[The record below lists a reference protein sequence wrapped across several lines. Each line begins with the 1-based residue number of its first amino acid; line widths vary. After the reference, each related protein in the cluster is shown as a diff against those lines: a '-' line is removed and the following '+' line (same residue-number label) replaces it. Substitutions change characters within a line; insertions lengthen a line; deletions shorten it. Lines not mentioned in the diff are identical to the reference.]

1 VRSSVVVAGSLEG
14 DWRVERLSGLLPP
27 LPISKHI
34 EGTSGVTR
42 IGPLR
47 IPFRVVGTTL
57 RYRPP
62 MQAFADE
69 LEASGEGFVGRA
81 TMLGKEYAR
90 FRLVPG

>member
-1 VRSSVVVAGSLEG
+1 VVAGSLEG
-14 DWRVERLSGLLPP
+14 DWRVERLSGCSGRLA
-27 LPISKHI
+27 ISKHI

-47 IPFRVVGTTL
+47 IPFRVVGGTL

-62 MQAFADE
+62 LQAFADE

-81 TMLGKEYAR
+81 TILGKEYAR
-90 FRLVPG
+90 FRLVSG